1 MIDVLEVRI
10 LFGTFDTSEE
20 MVASTVVF
28 LTMGILSG
36 YCAGQDALPPG
47 PVNGTLGGNVIFK
60 TTINPTT
67 LLSISWTFGEPPVSI
82 VDFVSSAGPV
92 IGVGYVGRI
101 SLDNSTGS
109 LELRKLTLIDSGPY
123 RVALRTA
130 AVQVGLTS
138 LIVYEPI
145 SGATITTSPNP
156 PIIEGS
162 SVTFTCDAAGAII
175 AREWMKDGHPLSAG
189 GNIIISE
196 DKRVLSINPV
206 KRTDTGEYRCR
217 VSNPISTAN
226 AKHGLIVN
234 YGPDGIEI
242 KGQNEIEAGQKFT
255 LTCSADSIPTS
266 SYTWVLNGTEI
277 PGHSPEFTKEKSEY
291 SDSGDYTC
299 TATNDVTGNK
309 TSVVHKLSV
318 KAEDS
323 LSPVLPAGA
332 IIRIVIR
339 VLLVVGGAVGVAVL
353 FIRKN
358 GTNAEPMHRGG
369 SQQPVYENPSSV
381 CENPQQNQSPPLPLT
396 EMQDFKSTYDTRI
409 M

>member
-1 MIDVLEVRI
+1 
-10 LFGTFDTSEE
+10 
-20 MVASTVVF
+20 MVAAAVVF

-36 YCAGQDALPPG
+36 YCAGQDVFPPG

-67 LLSISWTFGEPPVSI
+67 LLTIIWTFGEPPVSI
-82 VDFVSSAGPV
+82 VDFVSSAGSV
-92 IGVGYVGRI
+92 TGVGYVGRI

-109 LELRKLTLIDSGPY
+109 LELRKLTLIDSGTY
-123 RVALRTA
+123 RVTLRTA
-130 AVQVGLTS
+130 AVPQVGSTS

-145 SGATITTSPNP
+145 SGANITTTPNP
-156 PIIEGS
+156 AIIEGG
-162 SVTFTCDAAGAII
+162 SVTLTCNASGSIVT
-175 AREWMKDGHPLSAG
+175 REWMKDGHPLSAG
-189 GNIIISE
+189 GNITISE
-196 DKRVLSINPV
+196 DKSVLSIKSV

-234 YGPDGIEI
+234 YGPDGMEIMGPSEIEV
-242 KGQNEIEAGQKFT
+242 GQNFT

-299 TATNDVTGNK
+299 TATNYVTGNK

-318 KAEDS
+318 KAKGS
-323 LSPVLPAGA
+323 LTPGLSAGA
-332 IIRIVIR
+332 IAGIVIG
-339 VLLVVGGAVGVAVL
+339 VLLVVGVGVGVTV
-353 FIRKN
+353 FINKN
-358 GTNAEPMHRGG
+358 G
-369 SQQPVYENPSSV
+369 
-381 CENPQQNQSPPLPLT
+381 
-396 EMQDFKSTYDTRI
+396 
-409 M
+409 